1 MYIVFHVNL
10 RSNSIY
16 TNIVQPL
23 QGCTVQ
29 TTFAFHSKLLCL
41 LYCFFISF
49 VCVCVCV
56 WYCTVCGSQRQIVKT
71 GSLCTMGFM
80 RPNMLSSAF
89 TLWTIW
95 PLHCNFWKALL
106 IQLSNIKFRLYYI
119 LNICLSNIITT
130 LHTYEIFE
138 GLGIKRRSWFLLL

>member
-1 MYIVFHVNL
+1 MGLYIC
-10 RSNSIY
+10 NSILMNNYIFIKYKFMRFCHMTY
-16 TNIVQPL
+16 TAVREAECSINILL
-23 QGCTVQ
+23 Q
-29 TTFAFHSKLLCL
+29 F
-41 LYCFFISF
+41 SF